1 MHRFV
6 LGFAIALAFAAFTSA
21 PAEAAPPP
29 YYPPVDWIPAAA
41 GNFSVGRGGAQITT
55 IVIHETDGSYSSAI
69 NWFRRPGSNASA
81 HYLVRAWDGEI
92 TQLVAESDTAYH
104 ARDAN
109 PWTIG
114 IEHEF

>member
-1 MHRFV
+1 MLRSILIAAAA
-6 LGFAIALAFAAFTSA
+6 LGCLTLSASPAFAAA
-21 PAEAAPPP
+21 PP

-109 PWTIG
+109 P
-114 IEHEF
+114 